1 MEVRQKSSGW
11 HFYRSLHRL
20 GSNDR
25 FSPKRGDRRRSF
37 RRCPLAG
44 SAVQPGCHTKTKL
57 PFSHA
62 GSRAAVIGCCIAVF
76 DLVLL
81 WCRWGVPARLSPSIS
96 QWHPR
101 TFHFA
106 RILGRL
112 RYSFICLV
120 GPSPVSAA
128 LPVWQSHTVRPF
140 PRGAFLA
147 LFNFNGGVG
156 MGPLP
161 VARGLIRPLWSGDPF
176 SALRRRLSNYTAL

>member
-1 MEVRQKSSGW
+1 MMPFGG
-11 HFYRSLHRL
+11 LC
-20 GSNDR
+20 GSTGMSHQNQT
-25 FSPKRGDRRRSF
+25 S
-37 RRCPLAG
+37 
-44 SAVQPGCHTKTKL
+44 
-57 PFSHA
+57 FSHA

-81 WCRWGVPARLSPSIS
+81 WCRWGVPERLSPSIS

-112 RYSFICLV
+112 RYPFIYLV

-147 LFNFNGGVG
+147 LFNFNGDVG

-176 SALRRRLSNYTAL
+176 SALRRRLSNHTVL